1 MSILLSKANC
11 LALLSLFTA
20 LLFGGSPIKYAKPK
34 LSDYGFFEGHMAN
47 HNPVPGVMPYD
58 VSAKLFSDYAL
69 KSRFIVLPSGE
80 QLTYKPGG
88 SFNFPLES
96 ILIKTFYYPAD
107 LRMPE
112 ENIRFMETRLLI
124 HTRDGWMGFPYVWN
138 EEQTE
143 ADLEIAGKRLNASF
157 IDPMGQSI
165 NFVYSVPNF
174 NQCKGCHVNQNRMI
188 PIGPKVRLLNH
199 DFDYDDG
206 KMNQLVKWDMLDMI
220 SGLPSVSSL
229 PHTPDYNDL
238 ESGSIEE
245 RARALIDINCA
256 HCHRLDAPGETS
268 GLFLNIEETDPTR
281 LGIYK
286 PPVAAG
292 RGSGNLDYTIVP
304 QYPDQSIMIY
314 RMESTD
320 PGMMMP
326 ELGRKLV
333 HKEGIEL
340 VKKWIQE
347 MEK

>member
-1 MSILLSKANC
+1 MSILLSKVNC
-11 LALLSLFTA
+11 LFLLPLLTA

-34 LSDYGFFEGHMAN
+34 LSDYGFFEGQMAN

-80 QLTYKPGG
+80 RLTYKPDG

-96 ILIKTFYYPAD
+96 ILIKTFYYPAE
-107 LRMPE
+107 LRMPK

-165 NFVYSVPNF
+165 NFEYSVPNF

-333 HKEGIEL
+333 HKEGLEL

>member
-1 MSILLSKANC
+1 MSRLLGKANC
-11 LALLSLFTA
+11 FALLPLLIA
-20 LLFGGSPIKYAKPK
+20 LLFGGIPIKYAKLK

-69 KSRFIVLPSGE
+69 KSRFVALPKNQ
-80 QLTYKPGG
+80 QLVYQKDGT
-88 SFNFPLES
+88 FNFPQES
-96 ILIKTFYYPAD
+96 VLIKTFYYPEKFRNSD
-107 LRMPE
+107 QGFQL
-112 ENIRFMETRLLI
+112 IETRLLI
-124 HTRDGWMGFPYVWN
+124 NTQEGWMGFPYVWN
-138 EEQTE
+138 LEQTE
-143 ADLEIAGKRLNASF
+143 AYLEIAGKRLNVSF
-157 IDPMGQSI
+157 IDPSGQSI
-165 NFVYSVPNF
+165 NFEYSVPNF
-174 NQCKGCHVNQNRMI
+174 NQCRGCHVNRGRMI
-188 PIGPKVRLLNH
+188 PIGLKARLLNH

-206 KMNQLVKWDMLDMI
+206 KMNQLEKWNTLGMI

-229 PHTPDYNDL
+229 PYTPDYNDL

-256 HCHRLDAPGETS
+256 HCHRLGAPGETS
-268 GLFLNIEETDPTR
+268 GLFLNIEETNPTR
-281 LGIYK
+281 LGIHK

-304 QYPDQSIMIY
+304 KFPDQSIMIY

-320 PGMMMP
+320 PGIMMP

-333 HKEGIEL
+333 HKEGVEL

>member
-1 MSILLSKANC
+1 MSILLSKVNC
-11 LALLSLFTA
+11 LFLLPLLTA

-80 QLTYKPGG
+80 RLTYKPDG

-96 ILIKTFYYPAD
+96 ILIKTFYYPTD

-124 HTRDGWMGFPYVWN
+124 HTQDGWMGFPYVWN

-165 NFVYSVPNF
+165 NFDYSVPNF

-333 HKEGIEL
+333 HKEGLEL

>member
-1 MSILLSKANC
+1 MSILLSKVNC
-11 LALLSLFTA
+11 LALLPLLTG

-80 QLTYKPGG
+80 QLTYKPDG